1 MHRVEPAEPAGAA
14 ALLDH
19 RYAQRLL
26 PLSDAAA
33 LNLSACWLNRTQQK
47 RWRQTLQAK
56 SFGGTV
62 MTVPSMKACSLRFN
76 WEGFKLA

>member
-33 LNLSACWLNRTQQK
+33 LNLSACWLNRTQQNFK
-47 RWRQTLQAK
+47 RQRPGIGCSCYLPSAALSRALQRLPAAL
-56 SFGGTV
+56 G
-62 MTVPSMKACSLRFN
+62 R
-76 WEGFKLA
+76 